1 MTHMASNTKKKL
13 KTKSSQKTQFWRGIF
28 SGLIG
33 SIVLG
38 LIFLMIGYGFN
49 YQVVP
54 AHSQE
59 AQEPLSATDF
69 EKTVTSVVDKTREAV
84 VSVSN
89 YQHPTQNM
97 NGLFPFSDGGSG
109 LTEYSQG
116 GLDLDEFN
124 QEPVLY
130 GTGSG
135 VVYKIE
141 GDKAYVVT
149 NNHVVAG
156 ADSLEITM
164 ANGDTTE
171 ADLVGTDVYSDLAVL
186 TIPKDKASQVMEFA
200 NSDDVKVGNIAIA
213 IGSPI
218 DSEFASSVTQGIVS
232 GLNRSLPVDTDEDGQ
247 EDWEMTLLQTDA
259 AINPGN
265 SGGAL
270 VNSQGK
276 LIGINSSKLAQEAIE
291 GMGFAIPV
299 NDVKNITDQ
308 LEENGKVIRPQ
319 LGVSMYDLNQISLK
333 SRQEILKLKD
343 DQTDGAIVVEVAK
356 GSSAE
361 AAGLQQY
368 DVITGVDDTPVTDSQ
383 SLKQALYQHKVG
395 ETVTINYLREG
406 KESSTQINLQAP
418 EEDPQATGIPN
429 DNQ

>member
-1 MTHMASNTKKKL
+1 MASNTKKKL
-13 KTKSSQKTQFWRGIF
+13 KAKSSQKTQFWRGIF

-109 LTEYSQG
+109 QSEYSQG

-343 DQTDGAIVVEVAK
+343 DQTDGVIVVEVAK

-395 ETVTINYLREG
+395 ETVTIKYLREG
-406 KESSTQINLQAP
+406 KESSAQINLQAP
-418 EEDPQATGIPN
+418 EEAPQATEIPN

>member
-13 KTKSSQKTQFWRGIF
+13 KAKSSQKTQFWRGIF

-97 NGLFPFSDGGSG
+97 NGLFPFSDGGVGQS
-109 LTEYSQG
+109 EYSQG

-333 SRQEILKLKD
+333 SRQEILKLND

-368 DVITGVDDTPVTDSQ
+368 DVITGVDDTSVTDSQ

-395 ETVTINYLREG
+395 ETVTIKYLREG
-406 KESSTQINLQAP
+406 KESSTRINLQAP
-418 EEDPQATGIPN
+418 EEAPQATGI
-429 DNQ
+429 

>member
-1 MTHMASNTKKKL
+1 MASNTKKKL
-13 KTKSSQKTQFWRGIF
+13 KAKSSQKTQFWRGIF

-97 NGLFPFSDGGSG
+97 NGLFPFSDGGVGQS
-109 LTEYSQG
+109 EYSQG

-333 SRQEILKLKD
+333 SRQEILKLND

-368 DVITGVDDTPVTDSQ
+368 DVITGVDDTSVTDSQ

-395 ETVTINYLREG
+395 ETVTIKYLREG
-406 KESSTQINLQAP
+406 KESSTRINLQAP
-418 EEDPQATGIPN
+418 EEAPQATGI
-429 DNQ
+429 

>member
-13 KTKSSQKTQFWRGIF
+13 KAKSSQKTHFWRGIF

-59 AQEPLSATDF
+59 AQELLSATDF

-109 LTEYSQG
+109 QFEYSQG

-171 ADLVGTDVYSDLAVL
+171 ADLVGIDVYSDLAVL

-418 EEDPQATGIPN
+418 DEAPQATGIPN

>member
-13 KTKSSQKTQFWRGIF
+13 KAKSSQKTQFWRGIF

-97 NGLFPFSDGGSG
+97 NGLFPFSDGGVGQS
-109 LTEYSQG
+109 EYSQG

-368 DVITGVDDTPVTDSQ
+368 DVITGVDDTSVTDSQ

-395 ETVTINYLREG
+395 ETVTIKYLREG
-406 KESSTQINLQAP
+406 KESSTRINLQAP
-418 EEDPQATGIPN
+418 EEAPQATGI
-429 DNQ
+429 

>member
-1 MTHMASNTKKKL
+1 MTHMANNTKKKL
-13 KTKSSQKTQFWRGIF
+13 KAKSSQKTQFWRGIF

>member
-13 KTKSSQKTQFWRGIF
+13 KAKSSQKTQFWRGIF

-69 EKTVTSVVDKTREAV
+69 EKTITSVVDKTREAV

-109 LTEYSQG
+109 QSEYSQG

-395 ETVTINYLREG
+395 ETVTIKYLREG
-406 KESSTQINLQAP
+406 KESSAQINLQAP
-418 EEDPQATGIPN
+418 EEAPQATEIPN

>member
-13 KTKSSQKTQFWRGIF
+13 KAKSSQKTQFWRGIF

-109 LTEYSQG
+109 QSEYSQG

-395 ETVTINYLREG
+395 ETVTIKYLREG
-406 KESSTQINLQAP
+406 KESSAQINLQAP
-418 EEDPQATGIPN
+418 EEAPQATEIPN

>member
-13 KTKSSQKTQFWRGIF
+13 KAKSSQKTQFWRGIF

>member
-13 KTKSSQKTQFWRGIF
+13 KAKSSQKTQFWRGIF

-109 LTEYSQG
+109 QSEYSQG

-343 DQTDGAIVVEVAK
+343 DQTDGVIVVEVAK

-395 ETVTINYLREG
+395 ETVTIKYLREG
-406 KESSTQINLQAP
+406 KESSAQINLQAP
-418 EEDPQATGIPN
+418 EEAPQATEIPN

>member
-1 MTHMASNTKKKL
+1 MASNTKKKL
-13 KTKSSQKTQFWRGIF
+13 KAKSSQKTQFWRGIF

-97 NGLFPFSDGGSG
+97 NGLFPFSDGGVGQS
-109 LTEYSQG
+109 EYSQG

-333 SRQEILKLKD
+333 SRQEILKLND

-368 DVITGVDDTPVTDSQ
+368 DVITGVDDTSVTDSQ

-395 ETVTINYLREG
+395 ETVTIKSLREG
-406 KESSTQINLQAP
+406 KESSTRINLQAP
-418 EEDPQATGIPN
+418 EEAPQATGI
-429 DNQ
+429 

>member
-13 KTKSSQKTQFWRGIF
+13 KTKSIQKTQFWRGIF

-395 ETVTINYLREG
+395 ETVTIKYLREG
-406 KESSTQINLQAP
+406 KESSAQINLQAP
-418 EEDPQATGIPN
+418 EEAPQATEVPN